1 MLRWIF
7 DFHLTNHIAKTW
19 SSIIWKTKMLRSL
32 INSIF
37 SRLFSSEIEFY
48 KTWNLRKLKL
58 NYMFCF
64 WNYDCLDPYIF
75 YRQQCLFRED
85 NGKLITE
92 SDKFTSVREIEGDY
106 MIEVSYLNHALQNN
120 PLLHFSYHHFC
131 HVSCFF
137 FRRPQLAPKLSS
149 AEVNE
154 CNLNRNLIKCF
165 HKALHVWLCCLS
177 F

>member
-1 MLRWIF
+1 MLRWIV
-7 DFHLTNHIAKTW
+7 DFHLTNIAKTW

-37 SRLFSSEIEFY
+37 SILSFLLRLNFIKPETSEVKI
-48 KTWNLRKLKL
+48 K
-58 NYMFCF
+58 YMFCF
-64 WNYDCLDPYIF
+64 WNNDCLDPYIF

-154 CNLNRNLIKCF
+154 CN
-165 HKALHVWLCCLS
+165 
-177 F
+177 